1 MAAENDVPCRVATRS
16 TDETIG
22 AEAVIKATSQL
33 LPPEARFALLLKA
46 DGIPFERHY
55 RFHPNRK
62 WPADFHI
69 LETLLLVEVEGG
81 VFIRGRHSRGVG
93 FTDDC
98 EKYAE
103 AMCLGYTVL
112 RVTPAQVDSGAAV
125 DWVKRILERRSLEKM
140 WLGEEALCDCH
151 AWPTLQE
158 FHAYTVALE
167 KKIARLKG
175 EPS

>member
-1 MAAENDVPCRVATRS
+1 MAAENDAPCRVATQS

-33 LPPEARFALLLKA
+33 LPPEARLALLLKA
-46 DGIPFERHY
+46 EGIPFERGY
-55 RFHPNRK
+55 RFHSSRK

-69 LETLLLVEVEGG
+69 LGTLLLVEVEGG
-81 VFIRGRHSRGVG
+81 IFNRGRHSRGVG
-93 FTDDC
+93 FTNDC

-112 RVTPAQVDSGAAV
+112 RVTPAQVDAGAAV
-125 DWVKRILERRSLEKM
+125 DWIRRILERRRLEKM
-140 WLGEEALCDCH
+140 RLGEEALCDCH

-167 KKIARLKG
+167 KKIARGLK
-175 EPS
+175 